1 MTSKQKKQGV
11 FPAAYNAGGNY
22 SEEFGSELGLTEQG
36 KAGKISKANRTDVI
50 TSTTKKS

>member
-11 FPAAYNAGGNY
+11 FPAAYNAGGDY
-22 SEEFGSELGLTEQG
+22 SEEFSGELSQTEQS
-36 KAGKISKANRTDVI
+36 KAGKTTKANRTDVT